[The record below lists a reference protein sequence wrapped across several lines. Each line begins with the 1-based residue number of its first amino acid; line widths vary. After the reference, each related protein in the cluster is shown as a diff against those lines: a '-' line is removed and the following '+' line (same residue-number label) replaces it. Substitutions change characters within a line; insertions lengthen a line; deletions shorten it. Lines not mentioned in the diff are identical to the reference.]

1 MNLTLEGEQINKRS
15 QSTVQFITFNQDYSS
30 IAIGTKSGYNL
41 YSLDNDIDQLQR
53 TFQDTEHTDICIV
66 ERLFSSS
73 LVVIVSLL
81 SPRKLRLYHIKKRA
95 EISIHS
101 YTNTIL
107 SVKLNRKRL
116 IICLEDQLFIHS
128 LKDDLVVKWII
139 RNIPPNP
146 NGLFALSP
154 REDRCYLAYP
164 ASQRSGEVQIF
175 DTVELKN
182 KILIPAHDNPL
193 AALSFNQQ
201 STMLASAS
209 EKGTVIRVHNVDDG
223 QCLYEFRRG
232 YARCVDIYSL
242 SFSSDSLFLA
252 ASSSTETV
260 HIFKLDQTRDDQSA
274 IVPNQSTWGS
284 LLGRALV
291 QSSTYI
297 SSHVSDMLHQWRSF
311 ATCRLPFK
319 QLKNVC
325 AITTIDR
332 QPRVLVVSSEGYLY
346 IYDLDVNEGGDC
358 ILVKQHR
365 LEETES
371 HRDSSS
377 HGATVA
383 FANQT
388 HHQAD
393 GSAHHTSERGSNH
406 TSGSSGTNHT
416 IPLDTTHHYDNEFP
430 PLDQQVHFSPARG
443 GGG

>member
-1 MNLTLEGEQINKRS
+1 MNYIG
-15 QSTVQFITFNQDYSS
+15 FNQDYSS
-30 IAIGTKSGYNL
+30 LAICSRSGVYL
-41 YSLDNDIDQLQR
+41 YSIDNDNKLIKIFESQEYNEVRIL
-53 TFQDTEHTDICIV
+53 
-66 ERLFSSS
+66 ERLYNSS
-73 LVVIVSLL
+73 LIIIIKTQ
-81 SPRKLRLYHIKKRA
+81 SPRKLTLFHMKKGA

-107 SVKLNRKRL
+107 AVKLNRKRL
-116 IICLEDQLFIHS
+116 VVCLEDQLYIHS
-128 LKDDLVVKWII
+128 LKYDLVVKYII
-139 RNIPPNP
+139 RHMPPNP
-146 NGLFALSP
+146 NGLIALSP

-164 ASQRSGEVQIF
+164 ASQKSGEVQIF

-209 EKGTVIRVHNVDDG
+209 EKGTVIRVHSVDDG

-297 SSHVSDMLHQWRSF
+297 SSHVSDMLNQWRSF

-346 IYDLDVNEGGDC
+346 IYDLDVNEEGDC

-377 HGATVA
+377 HVATVA

-388 HHQAD
+388 HQVD
-393 GSAHHTSERGSNH
+393 GVGGHHSSERGSNH

-416 IPLDTTHHYDNEFP
+416 IPLDTTHHYDHEFP

>member
-1 MNLTLEGEQINKRS
+1 MNLTLEGEHPDHGSNS
-15 QSTVQFITFNQDYSS
+15 NVQFITFNQDYSS

-41 YSLDNDIDQLQR
+41 YTLDNDIDQLQR

-81 SPRKLRLYHIKKRA
+81 SPRKLRLYHIKKRT

-116 IICLEDQLFIHS
+116 IICLEDQLYIHS
-128 LKDDLVVKWII
+128 LKDDLDVKWVI
-139 RNIPPNP
+139 RNIPANP

-154 REDRCYLAYP
+154 LEERCYLAYP
-164 ASQRSGEVQIF
+164 ASQKSGEVQVF
-175 DTVELKN
+175 DTIELKN

-193 AALSFNQQ
+193 AALSFNHQG
-201 STMLASAS
+201 TMLASAS

-223 QCLYEFRRG
+223 VCLYEFRRG

-260 HIFKLDQTRDDQSA
+260 HIFKLDQTKDEQSA
-274 IVPNQSTWGS
+274 ASMVPNQSSWGS
-284 LLGRALV
+284 YLGRALV

-297 SSHVSDMLHQWRSF
+297 SSHVSDMMHQWRSF
-311 ATCRLPFK
+311 ATCRLPFR

-325 AITTIDR
+325 AIRTIDKIT
-332 QPRVLVVSSEGYLY
+332 RVLVVSAEGYLY
-346 IYDLDVNEGGDC
+346 LYDLDVNEGGDC
-358 ILVKQHR
+358 TLVKQHR
-365 LEETES
+365 LEESES
-371 HRDSSS
+371 SYHRDSSS
-377 HGATVA
+377 HGAPPAA
-383 FANQT
+383 FPNEAQASEMNQ
-388 HHQAD
+388 
-393 GSAHHTSERGSNH
+393 
-406 TSGSSGTNHT
+406 
-416 IPLDTTHHYDNEFP
+416 
-430 PLDQQVHFSPARG
+430 
-443 GGG
+443 